1 MDLVR
6 SLGVGRF
13 VEWAVVNVVGA
24 SGGILMLWES
34 RILQLVDKEESHF
47 SLSCNFKNCEDNSTW
62 VFKGVYGPT
71 TKEGRT

>member
-24 SGGILMLWES
+24 LGGILMHWES
-34 RILQLVDKEESHF
+34 RIL
-47 SLSCNFKNCEDNSTW
+47 
-62 VFKGVYGPT
+62 
-71 TKEGRT
+71 